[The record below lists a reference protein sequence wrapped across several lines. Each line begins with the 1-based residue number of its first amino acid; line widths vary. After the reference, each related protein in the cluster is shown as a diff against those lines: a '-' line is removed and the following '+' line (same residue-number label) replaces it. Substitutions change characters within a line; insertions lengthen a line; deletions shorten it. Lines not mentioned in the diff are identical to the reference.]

1 MKISI
6 CIPTYNRATHLANC
20 LNSLKVSAGSA
31 VDDFEVCISDNAST
45 DDTQE
50 VVRQAQAVLP
60 IRYRRNA
67 ENLGISRNFLNV
79 VEMAEGE
86 FVWLV
91 GDDDLIVP
99 SGLARLSRLID
110 EHPRVDFYYVNAF
123 HLTTEHVLSCQQPFD
138 TRDLPRHLRRFS
150 NWQIGGELPFLSLIS
165 PKVSFDF
172 LGGMFLSVFRR
183 KNWIENSGALDS
195 SAITDSRTFSHFDNT
210 FPHIRI
216 FSRAFARSQAYF
228 NADPLI
234 VCLTGAREWAPK
246 YPLVRSVRL
255 IEALQAYRSAGL
267 PLLTYLHCR
276 NFALAHFLPDVLR
289 MLLRRSESGV
299 ECISLPRVILGNMMY
314 PNFYLSPIIDKW
326 RRVQSHRAKVDYATH
341 RGD

>member
-1 MKISI
+1 
-6 CIPTYNRATHLANC
+6 
-20 LNSLKVSAGSA
+20 LKASAEGG
-31 VDDFEVCISDNAST
+31 VVDFEVCISDNAST

-50 VVRQAQAVLP
+50 VVRRAQAVLP
-60 IRYRRNA
+60 IKYRRNA
-67 ENLGISRNFLNV
+67 ENLGISRNFLKV

-99 SGLARLSRLID
+99 TALVRLSRLID
-110 EHPRVDFYYVNAF
+110 ENPRVDFYYVNAF
-123 HLTTEHVLSCQQPFD
+123 HLTTEYVLSCKQPFD
-138 TRDLPRHLRRFS
+138 TRDLPRHLQRFS
-150 NWQIGGELPFLSLIS
+150 DWQKSGELPFLSLIS

-183 KNWIENSGALDS
+183 KNWIENSEALDP
-195 SAITDSRTFSHFDNT
+195 SAVIDSRTFSHFDNT
-210 FPHIRI
+210 FPHVRI

-289 MLLRRSESGV
+289 MWLRRPESGV
-299 ECISLPRVILGNMMY
+299 EHISLPRVIFANMIY

-326 RRVQSHRAKVDYATH
+326 RRIQSHRAKVDYATH
-341 RGD
+341 RAD